1 MARPA
6 RRECEPRRWRADD
19 GSRSFRVEGTCDA
32 RRRDLAEER
41 DGRRERRVVREPPP
55 DPCDLV
61 PRGVE
66 RLRARAREVDLQN
79 ERRATRAAPQGRE
92 DAPAPEPRDD
102 DGVAQVLG
110 QPALRR
116 VRRRRGR
123 RARRGVAHVFFFA
136 LPRPESLSRGAQL
149 QKVPLASE

>member
-1 MARPA
+1 M
-6 RRECEPRRWRADD
+6 
-19 GSRSFRVEGTCDA
+19 
-32 RRRDLAEER
+32 
-41 DGRRERRVVREPPP
+41 VREPPP

-79 ERRATRAAPQGRE
+79 ERRAPRAAPQGRE
-92 DAPAPEPRDD
+92 DAAAPEPRDD
-102 DGVAQVLG
+102 DGMAQVLG

-123 RARRGVAHVFFFA
+123 RARRGVAHVSC
-136 LPRPESLSRGAQL
+136 LQL
-149 QKVPLASE
+149 TARLDQARARVLQSKTRIFLQSVG